1 MSKVLA
7 VLFVL
12 LTVLTLVGCQK
23 EAPAQ
28 PQEPQARFVAPV
40 SLQGATAKAGY
51 QTLTTT
57 ITGVVSGVQS
67 TRYGQHVVE
76 VTRTDK
82 AVAVPELYTIKVQPG
97 LFVKGDKVVGTL
109 NVYDELVALRKQ

>member
-7 VLFVL
+7 LLLVL

-23 EAPAQ
+23 EAPQ